1 MSATQ
6 RQPTPDRPD
15 RPEEVPL
22 SLADTDAE
30 GSTARIEGSSASAS
44 AAKSASASASSP
56 ASASAS
62 ATEAS
67 GESGSSTGG
76 FETMFGKLVVKR
88 GLVTSEEVELAN
100 AMLTDANADGA
111 PRTLADVLVD
121 NDFITRRQLTRMKE
135 EFESRKSSQQI
146 PGYKIKAKLGAG
158 AMATVFLGHQVSLDR
173 KVAIKVLPQK
183 FSQNEKFIERF
194 YKEGRAAGQL
204 NHPNIVAAYDVGQA
218 GDHHYFVMEYVDGDT
233 VYDRI
238 KQDKR
243 MKEKDAIEMI
253 RQTAL
258 ALEHAHE
265 RGFVHRDIKPK
276 NIMINKRGVVK
287 LADLGLARAVSDK
300 EAAEAEAGRAYGTP
314 YYISPEQIR
323 GEKEIGPRADIYG
336 LGATFY
342 HMVTGKVPYEG
353 KNPSEV
359 MRRHLKED
367 LVAPDHVNKSLS
379 TGCAMVIEMMMAK
392 DKKDRYRNCHDLIED
407 LELIAKGDPPHF
419 AQRSFGFSGLNTEL
433 LEAAEAKAAA
443 TTAQIEAQTRPNPT
457 SSPAFMLMAVGLGLS
472 VIVNLILI
480 ALVAG

>member
-1 MSATQ
+1 MTASQ
-6 RQPTPDRPD
+6 RKPAPERPD

-30 GSTARIEGSSASAS
+30 GSTARLDGSAASAS
-44 AAKSASASASSP
+44 ARSASSSSAASASS
-56 ASASAS
+56 
-62 ATEAS
+62 TEAS

-100 AMLTDANADGA
+100 AMLTDAQTDGS

-121 NDFITRRQLTRMKE
+121 NDFITRRQLTRLKE

-233 VYDRI
+233 VYDRT
-238 KQDKR
+238 KR
-243 MKEKDAIEMI
+243 EKRVKEKDAIEMI

-258 ALEHAHE
+258 ALQHAHE

-276 NIMINKRGVVK
+276 NIMIDKRGVVK

-323 GEKEIGPRADIYG
+323 GEKEIGPQADIYG

-342 HMVTGKVPYEG
+342 HMVTGKVPFEG

-367 LVAPDHVNKSLS
+367 LVPPDHVNKSLS

-392 DKKDRYRNCHDLIED
+392 DRKDRYRNCADLIED

-443 TTAQIEAQTRPNPT
+443 SAQPVETQASAT
-457 SSPAFMLMAVGLGLS
+457 SSTAFMLMAVGLGLS

-480 ALVAG
+480 AVVAS